1 MQMATIHEI
10 TLSRGTIRYR
20 ELGEGPVL
28 LFLHGWGVDAATF
41 TGLMQRLGS
50 LRRCIALDLPGF
62 GGSFTPD
69 QAWEV
74 PDYAKLVR
82 EFAEKMG
89 ITDCDVLAHS
99 FGGRITLELLAED
112 PTMQRFHKVLLTG
125 GAGMKP
131 RRSLRFY
138 LRKYAAKTLK
148 APFALLPEPLRSK
161 GLHWLRTT
169 SAWKSLG
176 SSDYQKLDGA
186 MRQTFVNTV
195 NYYQEA
201 MLAKIPHDIL
211 LLWGVDD
218 TATPLYQAERMEK
231 GLRSAALVKLEKA
244 GHYAFL
250 DQPGAFGA
258 IAEAYFKA

>member
-1 MQMATIHEI
+1 MATIHEI

-69 QAWEV
+69 QAWTV

>member
-1 MQMATIHEI
+1 MQTITIHEI
-10 TLSRGTIRYR
+10 ILSQGTLRYR
-20 ELGEGPVL
+20 EVGEGPIL
-28 LFLHGWGVDAATF
+28 LFLHGWGVDASTF
-41 TGLMQRLGS
+41 GGVMQRLGS
-50 LRRCIALDLPGF
+50 IRRCIALDLPGF

-69 QAWEV
+69 RAWTV
-74 PDYAKLVR
+74 ADYATLVR
-82 EFAEKMG
+82 DFLEKMD
-89 ITDCDVLAHS
+89 ITICDVLAHS
-99 FGGRITLELLAED
+99 FGGRITLELLVDD
-112 PTMQRFHKVLLTG
+112 PGMHRFQKVLITG

-138 LRKYAAKTLK
+138 LRKYAAKTMK
-148 APFALLPEPLRSK
+148 APFTLLPEPLRAK
-161 GLHWLRTT
+161 GLHWLRNT

-176 SSDYQKLDGA
+176 SSDYQKLDGV

-201 MLAKIPHDIL
+201 LLAKIPHDIL

-231 GLRSAALVKLEKA
+231 GLRSAALVKIEKA

-250 DQPGAFGA
+250 DQPGSFGA